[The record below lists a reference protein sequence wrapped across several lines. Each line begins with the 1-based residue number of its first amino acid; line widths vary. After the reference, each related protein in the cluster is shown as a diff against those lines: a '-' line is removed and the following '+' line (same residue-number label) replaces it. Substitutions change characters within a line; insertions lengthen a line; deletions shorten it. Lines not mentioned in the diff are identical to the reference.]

1 LLGKFKEVL
10 TKAFLPVVN
19 GAIKLRLTPNR
30 ISVLGLIFAI
40 IGSIFIV
47 GNQVYPIF
55 FIDEGWR
62 LILASIMIFTMGFCD
77 LLDGLVARATGTI
90 TVFGGFLDSVLDR
103 YTEVFIFAALIIA
116 GYCHLIWGVITLAG
130 ALLVSYA
137 RSRAESAGLK
147 NLGIGIAERPERLV
161 ILGVVTLIQG
171 ILVLTSVFPTQQLL
185 IYWTIILLAFL
196 THFTV
201 AQRFYY
207 ALKRLPKT
215 KNSDKKPN
223 DTK

>member
-1 LLGKFKEVL
+1 MLGKFKEVL
-10 TKAFLPVVN
+10 TKMFIPVVN

-40 IGSIFIV
+40 ISSVFIV

-62 LILASIMIFTMGFCD
+62 LILASVMIFIMGFCD
-77 LLDGLVARATGTI
+77 LLDGLVARSTGAI

-116 GYCHLIWGVITLAG
+116 GYCHLIWGIITLAG

-147 NLGIGIAERPERLV
+147 SLGVGIAERPERLA
-161 ILGVVTLIQG
+161 ILGTVILIQG
-171 ILVLTSVFPTQQLL
+171 ILILTMIFPTQQQL

-201 AQRFYY
+201 IQRFIY
-207 ALKRLPKT
+207 AYKRLPKT
-215 KNSDKKPN
+215 STKKASN
-223 DTK
+223 EK

>member
-1 LLGKFKEVL
+1 MLGKFKEVL
-10 TKAFLPVVN
+10 TKMFIPVVN

-40 IGSIFIV
+40 ISSVFIV

-62 LILASIMIFTMGFCD
+62 LILASVMIFIMGFCD
-77 LLDGLVARATGTI
+77 LLDGLVARFTGAI

-116 GYCHLIWGVITLAG
+116 GYCHLIWGIITLAG

-147 NLGIGIAERPERLV
+147 SLGVGIAERPERLA
-161 ILGVVTLIQG
+161 ILGTVILIQG
-171 ILVLTSVFPTQQLL
+171 ILILTMIFPSQQQL

-201 AQRFYY
+201 IQRFIY
-207 ALKRLPKT
+207 AYKRLPKT
-215 KNSDKKPN
+215 STKKASN
-223 DTK
+223 EK